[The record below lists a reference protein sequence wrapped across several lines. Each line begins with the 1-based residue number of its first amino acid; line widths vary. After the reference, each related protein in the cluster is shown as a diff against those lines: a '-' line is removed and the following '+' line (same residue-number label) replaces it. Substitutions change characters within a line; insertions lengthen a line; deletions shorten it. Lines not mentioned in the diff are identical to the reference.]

1 MSNTISGMS
10 QSQSSY
16 DLYHRQDMSHQEL
29 SLVAQQSNVFTKLQD
44 QSLLRVSPELLVE
57 EALSALL
64 ATMDPHA
71 SSNTMGRMVQ
81 TAIGGTLSLGGEKY
95 GVSEQEIKGLCT
107 TIESEN
113 FTPTE
118 VTLPEG
124 YSNSNVEEFGPPGI
138 LV

>member
-10 QSQSSY
+10 QSQPSY
-16 DLYHRQDMSHQEL
+16 DLYHRQDMPHQEL
-29 SLVAQQSNVFTKLQD
+29 NLVAQQSNVFAKPQD

-71 SSNTMGRMVQ
+71 SSNTMGRMAQ